1 MPGNRRQK
9 VLAAARR
16 GMNIRRLVPLLE
28 VFLFALA
35 LALGA
40 AALRRLGVGS
50 ARTLVGLVAAA
61 AALGLAAALGPEPS
75 AASPVPIALQPHD
88 GYVSSGA
95 CRSCHPAE
103 WQSWH
108 QSYHR
113 SMTEAAG
120 SGTVRAP
127 WARVLEWRGRSHT
140 LFRRGDEFWAT
151 LPDPDRAA
159 ALARQG
165 LPLDAAPDVERRV
178 VMTTGSHHYQAYWV
192 PGARG
197 NELWQLP
204 FVYHF
209 ESRRFIPR
217 HDVFL
222 QPESDPIH
230 VARWNSNCIQCHA
243 VAGEPRHE
251 LASDRFQSRAAELG
265 IACEACHGPGAAHVA
280 REREPWVRRA
290 DRQALAEHPAAAD
303 RAAGTDAARER
314 EIVNPARLDARR
326 ASEVCGQCH
335 SYFVPRDPD
344 AWWKSGFVDSYRPGG
359 DWDAARRLLEY
370 APGSPAI
377 DRELSAS
384 LDSLFYPDGTIR
396 VGGREWN
403 GLALS
408 ACFRDGRGDRQL
420 ACTSCHRL
428 HGGSR
433 DDQLDTEREGNGSC
447 RSCHAAYGSEHSRHP
462 AGSSGDQCVNCH
474 MPRTTYAL
482 FKSIRSHRITR
493 PEADATPGA
502 RLNACNLCHQDR
514 SLAWAAERLAAWSPA
529 RAASGA
535 VPAASNPR
543 STSDAAG
550 ASQAA
555 DDASAWSAL
564 ALALLS
570 GDAANRVIAAAELGA
585 PEARAVSG
593 SGWQAQL
600 LAEALDDPYAAV
612 RFVAQRSLR
621 SLPGFEAL
629 DYDFIAPP
637 DKRRAAVEWARQRAA
652 AQPVH
657 TPARERPPL
666 PLDERGRIRRD
677 VIERLTSARDSRPIR
692 IAE

>member
-1 MPGNRRQK
+1 
-9 VLAAARR
+9 
-16 GMNIRRLVPLLE
+16 MNIRRLVPSLE
-28 VFLFALA
+28 VFVLT
-35 LALGA
+35 LALGLA
-40 AALRRLGVGS
+40 AVALRRLGVGS
-50 ARTLVGLVAAA
+50 ARAVLALIAAA
-61 AALGLAAALGPEPS
+61 GALGLGTAIGPERS
-75 AASPVPIALQPHD
+75 AANPVTIAVQTRD
-88 GYVSSGA
+88 GYVSSSA

-113 SMTEAAG
+113 SMTQAA
-120 SGTVRAP
+120 SSATLRAP
-127 WARVLEWRGRSHT
+127 WAQVLDWRGRSHT

-165 LPLDAAPDVERRV
+165 LSFEAAPDVERQV

-209 ESRRFIPR
+209 ESERFIPR

-243 VAGEPRHE
+243 VAGEPRHD
-251 LASDRFQSRAAELG
+251 LASDRFDSRAVELG
-265 IACEACHGPGAAHVA
+265 VACEACHGPGAAHVA
-280 REREPWVRRA
+280 RERAPWVRRS
-290 DRQALAEHPAAAD
+290 DRRAVAEHPAAAE
-303 RAAGTDAARER
+303 RAAGSSDDARVR
-314 EIVNPARLDARR
+314 EIVNPARLDAQR

-344 AWWKSGFVDSYRPGG
+344 AWWKSGFVESYRPGD
-359 DWDAARRLLEY
+359 DWAVARRLLEY
-370 APGSPAI
+370 GPASSAA
-377 DRELSAS
+377 DPELSAS

-408 ACFRDGRGDRQL
+408 ACFRQGRGDRQL
-420 ACTSCHRL
+420 ACTSCHRM
-428 HGGSR
+428 HGGTR
-433 DDQLDTEREGNGSC
+433 DDQLDAELDGNGQC

-493 PEADATPGA
+493 PEVDPTPGA

-514 SLAWAAERLAAWSPA
+514 SLGWVAERLAGWSGP
-529 RAASGA
+529 RAA
-535 VPAASNPR
+535 V
-543 STSDAAG
+543 DAG
-550 ASQAA
+550 AETP
-555 DDASAWSAL
+555 DASAGSAL
-564 ALALLS
+564 AIALLS

-585 PEARAVSG
+585 AEARSVSG
-593 SGWQAQL
+593 TGWQAAL
-600 LAEALDDPYAAV
+600 LAEALDDPYAAI

-621 SLPGFEAL
+621 SFQGFEAL
-629 DYDFIAPP
+629 DYDFGAPRER
-637 DKRRAAVEWARQRAA
+637 RRAAVEWARERAA
-652 AQPVH
+652 AQPVQLAA
-657 TPARERPPL
+657 PGNAPL
-666 PLDERGRIRRD
+666 PLDERGRLRRD
-677 VIERLTSARDSRPIR
+677 VIERLTNSRDSRPIR

>member
-1 MPGNRRQK
+1 
-9 VLAAARR
+9 
-16 GMNIRRLVPLLE
+16 MNIRRRVPLLE
-28 VFLFALA
+28 TLVLV
-35 LALGA
+35 LALGLGA
-40 AALRRLGVGS
+40 LALRRLGVGS
-50 ARTLVGLVAAA
+50 ARVLFGLCAVAG
-61 AALGLAAALGPEPS
+61 ALGLATALGTRPS
-75 AASPVPIALQPHD
+75 AASAVPIEVRPRA

-108 QSYHR
+108 ESYHR
-113 SMTEAAG
+113 SMTEAAT
-120 SGTVRAP
+120 SASLRAP
-127 WARVLEWRGRSHT
+127 WDEVLEWRGRTHT
-140 LFRRGDEFWAT
+140 LFRRGDELWAR
-151 LPDPDRAA
+151 LPDPDRAS
-159 ALARQG
+159 ALARQDR
-165 LPLDAAPDVERRV
+165 PLDGVPDVDRRV

-209 ESRRFIPR
+209 ESQRFIPR
-217 HDVFL
+217 HDAFL
-222 QPESDPIH
+222 QPESDPMH

-243 VAGEPRHE
+243 VAGEPRHD
-251 LASDRFQSRAAELG
+251 LASDRFESRAVELG
-265 IACEACHGPGAAHVA
+265 IACEACHGPGAEHVA
-280 REREPWVRRA
+280 RERDPWVRQG
-290 DRQALAEHPAAAD
+290 DRQALSERPPAAD
-303 RAAGTDAARER
+303 RRAGGPADANER
-314 EIVNPARLDARR
+314 AIVNPARLDARR

-335 SYFVPRDPD
+335 SYFLPRDAN
-344 AWWKSGFVDSYRPGG
+344 AWWTSGFAASYRPGD
-359 DWDAARRLLEY
+359 DWQAARRLIELE
-370 APGSPAI
+370 PGSPSP
-377 DRELSAS
+377 DPELSAS

-403 GLALS
+403 GLAAS
-408 ACFRDGRGDRQL
+408 ACFREGQGDRQL
-420 ACTSCHRL
+420 ACTSCHRM

-433 DDQLDTEREGNGSC
+433 DDQLDGAGESNAACAG
-447 RSCHAAYGSEHSRHP
+447 CHAGYGSDHSRH
-462 AGSSGDQCVNCH
+462 AEGSSGDQCVNCH

-493 PEADATPGA
+493 PEVDRDPGA

-514 SLAWAAERLAAWSPA
+514 SLDWTEQQLAARAPHSAPA
-529 RAASGA
+529 PAGSDEAS
-535 VPAASNPR
+535 
-543 STSDAAG
+543 TE
-550 ASQAA
+550 
-555 DDASAWSAL
+555 SAL
-564 ALALLS
+564 AVALLS

-621 SLPGFEAL
+621 RFPGLGAL
-629 DYDFIAPP
+629 EYDFVAAPEQ
-637 DKRRAAVEWARQRAA
+637 RRASLEWARQRAA
-652 AQPVH
+652 LEPVRLSAH
-657 TPARERPPL
+657 ASVPPL